1 MKGMYGI
8 FFLILWSIF
17 HISNLTGRHTQRLVF
32 LETDTIMHYDEIKQR
47 YACELQKMNEII
59 QESLQSDNA
68 LMDSIVRKYLQV
80 KGKQVRPLMVIL
92 CAGMFGEINSH
103 VLHAGAALEMLHNA
117 SLIHD
122 DVVDETTLRRG
133 VQTINARWDNR
144 IAVLVGDFFVSKSL
158 AVGTAT
164 ENINIIRAISDLGCE
179 LSLGEI
185 EQICN
190 VKQHSLSI
198 DNYMSMISQKTA
210 SLFVCC
216 AKMGAEAVGVDETQ
230 YINLVKFAEILGLC
244 FQIKDDI
251 FDYFPNANIG
261 KPTGNDLR
269 EGKITLPLLHAIEI
283 TSDQENSKIKELVR
297 NPEITQQDIDE
308 CLQFAINHGGIDYA
322 YQYMNRLRE
331 DALEYLHTYPHSTA
345 RDSLESLLDYIISR
359 KN

>member
-1 MKGMYGI
+1 
-8 FFLILWSIF
+8 
-17 HISNLTGRHTQRLVF
+17 
-32 LETDTIMHYDEIKQR
+32 MHYDEIKQC
-47 YACELQKMNEII
+47 YARELQRMNEII
-59 QESLQSDNA
+59 RQSLQSDNA
-68 LMDSIVRKYLQV
+68 LMDSIVKKYLQV
-80 KGKQVRPLMVIL
+80 NGKQVRPLMVIL
-92 CAGMFGEINSH
+92 SAGMFGEINSH
-103 VLHAGAALEMLHNA
+103 VLHAGAALEILHNA

-133 VQTINARWDNR
+133 VPTINARWDNR

-158 AVGTAT
+158 AVGTTT

-190 VKQHSLSI
+190 VKEHSLSI
-198 DNYMSMISQKTA
+198 NNYLSMISQKTA

-216 AKMGAEAVGVDETQ
+216 AKMGAEAVGVDKGE
-230 YINLVKFAEILGLC
+230 YDNLVKFAEILGIC

-283 TSDQENSKIKELVR
+283 TDNEESLRIKQLVK
-297 NPEITQQDIDE
+297 NPEISQRDIDV
-308 CLQFAINHGGIDYA
+308 CLQFAIKHGGIDYA
-322 YQYMNRLRE
+322 YQYMDHLKKE
-331 DALEYLHTYPHSTA
+331 ALKFLYAYPESMA
-345 RDSLESLLDYIISR
+345 RKSLESLLDYIISR